1 MSLNRHLRMP
11 LLAAV
16 GALAAAL
23 TAVALGAST
32 PDIDTRVTSTLD
44 HFYSQ
49 NDQHRNLA
57 QKASAILVFP
67 RITKA
72 GVGVGGEYGEGALEV
87 GGRTVG
93 YYKVTGGSVG
103 ATLGVAR
110 HSEVILF
117 MTDAARDHFMSSH
130 DWSVGADASVAV
142 VRKGAGGEYDT
153 ETLRKPVL
161 AFLFNEKG
169 LMGDVS
175 LQGAKISK
183 VSSANPAQ

>member
-1 MSLNRHLRMP
+1 MNRYPLTVVAIAIVLSAVTLGATTGDIDARVGDTLNR
-11 LLAAV
+11 
-16 GALAAAL
+16 
-23 TAVALGAST
+23 
-32 PDIDTRVTSTLD
+32 
-44 HFYSQ
+44 FYAQS
-49 NDQHRNLA
+49 DQHRALA
-57 QKASAILVFP
+57 EKATAILVFP

-72 GVGVGGEYGEGALEV
+72 GAGVGGEFGEGALEV

-93 YYKVTGGSVG
+93 YYKVTGGSIG

-117 MTDAARDHFMSSH
+117 MTDAARDHFMSSR

-142 VRKGAGGEYDT
+142 VKKGAGGEYNT

-161 AFLFNEKG
+161 AFIFGEQG

-175 LQGAKISK
+175 LAGAKISK
-183 VSSANPAQ
+183 LPATGQSSQ